1 MNRTFTHFFFFV
13 YVIIF
18 SHSSNSQ
25 ISTSFDNE
33 KRDITSLSIGFNRR
47 SDVGTWWSNTTFK
60 DLLKEINPDVVRYP
74 AGTQANYWNWKTGQF
89 LENTD
94 KSWGNKEIVTIPTFL
109 NALPFRTKVVYVV
122 NMARPT
128 PATGIDVNA
137 SEQVLK
143 SDATLNLK
151 IADMID
157 AIDTFVS
164 QGKEP
169 YAIELGNEFYFG
181 NEEGGI
187 FHIEEINGKYYSGWD
202 ATYNKP
208 YESSD
213 KKQATVFNAKFY
225 LDQCKVIVEKISAAY
240 PDIKF
245 ALTTTKE
252 EANAQIRERWNT
264 TIFNELTTNAK
275 YASLKSKICAVTQH
289 HYLNQNYGIQTKIKD
304 VDSAKKAIVEGIQ
317 YPIDKKSDYNLV
329 PNNYKIWYTEYGEV
343 KGIAEE
349 TWADALRYAALTYSW
364 ITLGEKVE
372 HLHFHYI
379 TDNTVIKEGNPLNL
393 APVGIA
399 SKLFLQAS
407 AEMQYMQKINFGNNV
422 IAADNINSIHGLK
435 FSNDKKETLI
445 ILNLGSNNRTIKFDN
460 LIDYTGKPTLTQYR
474 SLEPWITPVAL
485 GDANIKF
492 NNEDISETVVA
503 RKFSISVI
511 EVPKETLSNHE
522 VKLTKV
528 SVFPNPVENKL
539 NFSTKSN
546 IKSVD
551 VFNLRGSLI
560 STFKKI
566 SDNSIDLNN
575 LKTGIYILKIATD
588 KGTEFKKIIKI

>member
-1 MNRTFTHFFFFV
+1 MKQIYNYFFFFGCL
-13 YVIIF
+13 ILF
-18 SHSSNSQ
+18 SHTANSQ
-25 ISTSFDNE
+25 IATSLDAE
-33 KRDITSLSIGFNRR
+33 KRDVSSLSIGFNRR
-47 SDVGTWWSNTTFK
+47 SDVGTWWTNTSFK
-60 DLLKEINPDVVRYP
+60 DLLAEINPDVVRYP

-94 KSWGNKEIVTIPTFL
+94 KSWGSKEIVTIPTFL
-109 NALPFRTKVVYVV
+109 NALQTRTKVVYVV

-128 PATGIDVNA
+128 PATGINVNA

-143 SDATLNLK
+143 SNTTLNLK
-151 IADMID
+151 IADMIT
-157 AIDTFVS
+157 AINNFAS
-164 QGKEP
+164 HGKVP
-169 YAIELGNEFYFG
+169 FAIELGNEFYFG
-181 NEEGGI
+181 NEESGI

-202 ATYNKP
+202 ATNNKP

-213 KKQATVFNAKFY
+213 KKQATVINAKFY
-225 LDQCKVIVEKISAAY
+225 LEQCKVIVEQISAAY

-252 EANAQIRERWNT
+252 GENAQTRERWNT
-264 TIFNELTTNAK
+264 TIFNELNSNTK
-275 YASLKSKICAVTQH
+275 YATLKSKIHAVTQH
-289 HYLNQNYGIQTKIKD
+289 HYLNQNYGIQTKIDD

-317 YPIDKKSDYNLV
+317 YPLDKTSDYNLV

-343 KGIAEE
+343 KGIAKE

-364 ITLGEKVE
+364 IILGEKVE

-379 TDNTVIKEGNPLNL
+379 TDNTVIKEGNTMNL

-407 AEMQYMQKINFGNNV
+407 AEMQFMQKIHFDSNV

-435 FSNDKKETLI
+435 FSNDKKETLM
-445 ILNLGSNNRTIKFDN
+445 ILNLGSNNRTIQFNN
-460 LIDYTGKPTLTQYR
+460 LIDYSGKPTLTQYR
-474 SLEPWITPVAL
+474 SLEPWVTPVAL

-492 NNEDISETVVA
+492 NNEEISETVLA

-511 EVPKETLSNHE
+511 EVPKETLNTHE
-522 VKLTKV
+522 VKFNKV
-528 SVFPNPVENKL
+528 SVFPNPVKNKL
-539 NFSTKSN
+539 NFSTKNN

-551 VFNLRGSLI
+551 IYNLNGVRI
-560 STFKKI
+560 SIFKNI
-566 SDNSIDLNN
+566 SDNVIHVNHI
-575 LKTGIYILKIATD
+575 KTGVYILKVVTD
-588 KGTEFKKIIKI
+588 KATEFKKIIKI